1 MKVFVTGGAG
11 YVGSH
16 CSKLLRQGGHTL
28 LIYDNLSTGH
38 RGAVE
43 PGELVVGDLA
53 DVPTLRKTMDKY
65 QPDAVMHFAASTAVG
80 ESVQEPLKY
89 YRNNVANTVNLL
101 DVMKDVG
108 VRKLVFSSTCAV
120 YGIPPKMPITEDMP
134 TNPLSPYG
142 RTKRMMELVYADCA
156 RAWNL
161 GYAALRY
168 FNASGASFEGLIGED
183 HSPETHLIP
192 IVLQVALGQRKE
204 VQIFGDDYPT
214 PDGTCVRDYIHVEDL
229 AEAHQK
235 ALLALEPGKEIILN
249 LGTGRGNSV
258 KEVIDITEKV
268 TGKKIARSMGPRRAG
283 DTPELYANPAKAKE
297 VLGWQARVT
306 EIEDVIQTAW
316 DWHKNHPKGFA
327 E

>member
-16 CSKLLRQGGHTL
+16 CSKLLRQSGHTL
-28 LIYDNLSTGH
+28 LVYDNLSTGH

-43 PGELVVGDLA
+43 PDELVVGDLA
-53 DVPTLRKTMDKY
+53 DTTMLRKTMDKF

-80 ESVQEPLKY
+80 ESVQEPLMY

-101 DVMKDVG
+101 DVMKEVG

-168 FNASGASFEGLIGED
+168 FNASGASFEGTIGED
-183 HSPETHLIP
+183 HTPETHLIP

-214 PDGTCVRDYIHVEDL
+214 ADGTCVRDYIHVEDL

-235 ALLALEPGKEIILN
+235 ALLALEPGKELILN
-249 LGTGRGNSV
+249 LGTGKGNSV
-258 KEVIDITEKV
+258 KEVIDIAERV
-268 TGKKIARSMGPRRAG
+268 TGKKIARSIGPRRAG
-283 DTPELYANPAKAKE
+283 DTPELYANPLKAKE
-297 VLGWQARVT
+297 VLGWQAKIT

-316 DWHKNHPKGFA
+316 EWHKNHPKGFA

>member
-16 CSKLLRQGGHTL
+16 CSKLLRQSGHTL
-28 LIYDNLSTGH
+28 LVYDNLSTGH

-43 PGELVVGDLA
+43 PDELVVGDLA
-53 DVPTLRKTMDKY
+53 DTTMLRKTMDKF

-80 ESVQEPLKY
+80 ESVQEPLMY

-101 DVMKDVG
+101 DVMKEVG

-168 FNASGASFEGLIGED
+168 FNASGASFEGTIGED
-183 HSPETHLIP
+183 HTPETHLIP

-214 PDGTCVRDYIHVEDL
+214 ADGTCVRDYIHVEDL

-235 ALLALEPGKEIILN
+235 ALLALEPGKELILN
-249 LGTGRGNSV
+249 LGTGKGNSV
-258 KEVIDITEKV
+258 KEVIDIAERV
-268 TGKKIARSMGPRRAG
+268 TGKKIARSIGLRRAG
-283 DTPELYANPAKAKE
+283 DTPELYANPLKAKE
-297 VLGWQARVT
+297 VLGWQAKIT

-316 DWHKNHPKGFA
+316 EWHKNHPKGFA